1 MRHLKA
7 GKKLGRN
14 TSHRRALLRNL
25 VTSLVLEER
34 IETTVPKAKAMR
46 PHVEKMIT
54 LGKRGDVGA
63 RRLAASFLMTREAV
77 DKLFDLAPRFG
88 DRNGGYLRIVR
99 TGFQRGDGAEK
110 AFIELLGS
118 EKVVD
123 EKRQKRAELRAKKAE
138 EARKAMEEAQ
148 AQQQAEE
155 PHGGSGAAEGGG
167 EQQA

>member
-25 VTSLVLEER
+25 VTSLVMEER
-34 IETTVPKAKAMR
+34 IETTIPKAKAMR
-46 PHVEKMIT
+46 QHVEKMIT
-54 LGKRGDVGA
+54 LGKRGDVNA
-63 RRLAASFLMTREAV
+63 RRQAASYLMTRESV
-77 DKLFDLAPRFG
+77 DKLFETIAPRFG

-110 AFIELLGS
+110 AYIELLGS
-118 EKVVD
+118 EQVID
-123 EKRQKRAELRAKKAE
+123 EKRQKRAEARAKRAE

-148 AQQQAEE
+148 AQQ
-155 PHGGSGAAEGGG
+155 GGEAPAEGGEPG
-167 EQQA
+167 PSQE